1 MRGPTARVTV
11 DTTSVTN
18 DAEDQSSEAARGE
31 IQVVLAD
38 DHAVVRS
45 GLRLLLEREPDLR
58 VVAEV
63 GDTDEAKRVVAEL
76 KPTALVLDLNMP
88 GPPTLSELPGMIASS
103 PKTAIIVLTMQDEPA
118 FAREAL
124 RAGARGYVAKQAA
137 GAELVTAIRTTVAGA
152 TYLNPELGARLA
164 SAPPSPLDVL
174 TRREIGVLQSLA
186 LGHTN
191 VEVAEE
197 LGIGR
202 RTVETHRAHI
212 QQKLGLS
219 SRAELTHY
227 AREHD
232 LID

>member
-1 MRGPTARVTV
+1 MSPDSGE
-11 DTTSVTN
+11 DTGQIT
-18 DAEDQSSEAARGE
+18 
-31 IQVVLAD
+31 VVLAD

-45 GLRLLLEREPDLR
+45 GLRLLLERESDLR

-63 GDTDEAKRVVAEL
+63 GDAEDAKLAVGEHR
-76 KPTALVLDLNMP
+76 PTALVLDLNMP
-88 GPPTLSELPGMIASS
+88 GPPTLAELPAIIAAS
-103 PKTAIIVLTMQDEPA
+103 PETAVIVLTMQDEPA

-137 GAELVTAIRTTVAGA
+137 GAELVTAIRTTVTGS

-164 SAPPSPLDVL
+164 AAPPSPLDIL

-219 SRAELTHY
+219 SRAELTQY